1 MIEIVNGYTYIED
14 VKKLIEAYYKELDRN
29 LDFQNIDEELNH
41 LQTKYQEP
49 QGKLLVALMN
59 QKLLV
64 V

>member
-49 QGKLLVALMN
+49 QDVYKRQFLKIL
-59 QKLLV
+59 
-64 V
+64 